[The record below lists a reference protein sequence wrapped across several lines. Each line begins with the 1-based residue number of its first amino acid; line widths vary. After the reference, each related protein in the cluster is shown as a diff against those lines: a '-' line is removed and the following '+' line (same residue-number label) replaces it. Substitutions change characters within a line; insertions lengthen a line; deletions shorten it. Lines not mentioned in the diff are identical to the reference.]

1 MRDLSLL
8 LGQTGQVH
16 VRVPACECEQ
26 ETAKMLS
33 PVTIAVVAGIGSIVV
48 STSIVGGII
57 AHTINEGEHH
67 KERMTKQ
74 SPPPPASL
82 ARRILMKDEVYGN
95 GQKHFELTD
104 DERKVFTRLALR
116 ERNNRKR

>member
-1 MRDLSLL
+1 
-8 LGQTGQVH
+8 
-16 VRVPACECEQ
+16 
-26 ETAKMLS
+26 MLS
-33 PVTIAVVAGIGSIVV
+33 PVTIAVVAGIGSIIV